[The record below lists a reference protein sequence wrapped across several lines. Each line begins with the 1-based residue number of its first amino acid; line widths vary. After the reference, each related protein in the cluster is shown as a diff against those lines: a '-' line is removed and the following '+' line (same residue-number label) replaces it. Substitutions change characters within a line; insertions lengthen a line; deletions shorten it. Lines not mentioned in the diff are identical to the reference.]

1 MFSPEPQTK
10 GSQGN
15 IPVYPRGLVGLQG
28 AGFSQDTGIHPCDI
42 YPPTLQPTLCHSCH
56 DYNTSHSLKFCKS
69 WRYVHYEAQVSLVIS
84 ESLLIPNLV
93 HFLLDLAISRQK

>member
-10 GSQGN
+10 CGQGN

-42 YPPTLQPTLCHSCH
+42 YPHLSLHSVTH
-56 DYNTSHSLKFCKS
+56 AMITTPHI
-69 WRYVHYEAQVSLVIS
+69 H
-84 ESLLIPNLV
+84 
-93 HFLLDLAISRQK
+93 